1 MFLCFVANQ
10 HQGSRRDGCEGSNG
24 ITATPLHC
32 AEVFQA
38 CAPEFIIDVAAT
50 EVFTTVNNSKYS

>member
-1 MFLCFVANQ
+1 MANQ
-10 HQGSRRDGCEGSNG
+10 RQGNHRDGCEGSNG

-38 CAPEFIIDVAAT
+38 CAPEFIIDVAGT
-50 EVFTTVNNSKYS
+50 EVFTTVDNSKYS

>member
-1 MFLCFVANQ
+1 MAYQ
-10 HQGSRRDGCEGSNG
+10 RQGNHRDGCEGSNG

-38 CAPEFIIDVAAT
+38 CAPKFIIDVAGT
-50 EVFTTVNNSKYS
+50 EVFTTVDNSKYS